1 MRARVLG
8 SAAGGG
14 FPQWNCRCAQCQGVR
29 AGTLAARPRT
39 QASLAVSSDGD
50 HWLLLGASPDV
61 RSQIDD
67 TPELAPR
74 RDGSPIAGVAL
85 PNGDVDA
92 WAGLLSLREWTPL
105 RIFATP
111 VVRADVAGDN
121 GVLRTLERFP
131 GHSQWIELAA
141 GARVEAVGELS
152 IEAVP
157 LAGKPPLHRMGV
169 RAADPLDNVGLVV
182 RDERRGRSLAWFP
195 SVAGPSPALEQA
207 LREVD
212 VLFFDGTFCREDELA
227 AAGRG
232 SSGARAMGHWPVD
245 GADGSA
251 AFLATLPVRDK
262 WLVHVNNTNPLLADD
277 GPERAWLRGL
287 GIDVAWDGLVW
298 ER

>member
-50 HWLLLGASPDV
+50 RWLLVGASPDV
-61 RSQIDD
+61 RSQLGAA
-67 TPELAPR
+67 PELAPR
-74 RDGSPIAGVAL
+74 REGSPIAAVAL

-105 RIFATP
+105 EVFATS

-121 GVLRTLERFP
+121 GALRTLERFP
-131 GHSQWIELAA
+131 GQSRWIDLVP
-141 GARVEAVGELS
+141 GARVAAVGELS

-157 LAGKPPLHRMGV
+157 VAGQPPLHQRGW
-169 RAADPLDNVGLVV
+169 RSADQLDNVGFVI
-182 RDERRGRSLAWFP
+182 RDERRKSALGWFP
-195 SVAGPSPALEQA
+195 SVAAPSHALVRA
-207 LREVD
+207 LAEVD
-212 VLFFDGTFCREDELA
+212 ALFFDGTFLHDDELLR
-227 AAGRG
+227 AGRG
-232 SSGARAMGHWPVD
+232 SAGAREIGHWPV
-245 GADGSA
+245 GGEDGSA
-251 AFLATLPVRDK
+251 AFVAAQPARDK
-262 WLVHVNNTNPLLADD
+262 WLVHVNNTNPLLVED
-277 GPERAWLRGL
+277 GPERAWLRSL
-287 GIDVAWDGLVW
+287 GIDVAEDGLTW